1 MSAKDIDKVFATYS
15 KEQRATLEIVR
26 QRILEVIPEAQQCIK
41 YGIPTFTINGKGVA
55 GLAGNKKSCSY
66 YPYSGQVLKNI
77 PEVAQWSQTQAA
89 LHFPNDKP
97 LSKTLIKKLI
107 KGRLALGV

>member
-1 MSAKDIDKVFATYS
+1 VSAKDIDKVFATYS

-66 YPYSGQVLKNI
+66 YPWAGLKKYSRDCKVESDSGCITFSKR
-77 PEVAQWSQTQAA
+77 QATFKSA
-89 LHFPNDKP
+89 DKE
-97 LSKTLIKKLI
+97 ID
-107 KGRLALGV
+107 